1 MKFCLPNIVNEN
13 KLSSLF
19 FKASF
24 AMKLQL
30 LKRNSFVLNTL
41 NKIDEWLDE
50 NINKIYRRGGKVFL
64 VNHYQN
70 KENNKVI
77 ISNYNEEY

>member
-1 MKFCLPNIVNEN
+1 
-13 KLSSLF
+13 
-19 FKASF
+19 
-24 AMKLQL
+24 MKLQL